1 MLRRPAD
8 AERAARHP
16 CEFNVLI
23 PMNYKSRAAALDSR
37 YWERKVRSP
46 AIHVITPTILSP
58 RTLPRCASGLPCDTE
73 NCMGITGNVFE
84 RPSSQIRRTST
95 LFNNSK
101 NLAPSSQEFRP
112 GITGTTKGPESGN
125 YSLSGMMYFGNG

>member
-23 PMNYKSRAAALDSR
+23 PMNYKSRVAALDSR

-46 AIHVITPTILSP
+46 AI
-58 RTLPRCASGLPCDTE
+58 
-73 NCMGITGNVFE
+73 
-84 RPSSQIRRTST
+84 PSRKGDSRMRVQSLKEADARR
-95 LFNNSK
+95 
-101 NLAPSSQEFRP
+101 
-112 GITGTTKGPESGN
+112 
-125 YSLSGMMYFGNG
+125 